1 MRLSAI
7 GITLLLFVGPALP
20 APDDLEDTF
29 RSLEEAQSK
38 KDAALV
44 KKLAAQTCALA
55 RKEISAPA
63 PESDNDKETWTKRVT
78 FARGIELHT
87 EYALYATAL
96 QGPPAI
102 TVELL
107 SALEEQNPKSKYLDQ
122 AYPRY
127 FLALNQT
134 GASAKIPAV
143 AEKAIAQFPDN
154 EDLLLVLA
162 DTAQNRKQSDRA
174 LRYASHLIAVLG
186 KRPKPEGISAADWQR
201 KRNASLGRGYWIA
214 GIAQSEQNKYSAA
227 DKALRA
233 ALPFIEGDEGMMAAV
248 LFHLGLVNY
257 QLGRMTNSRPL
268 VLEAAK
274 FSDRAAAMK
283 SPYAQ
288 QAWRNAHVMRTEA
301 LKMH

>member
-1 MRLSAI
+1 MRLAAI
-7 GITLLLFVGPALP
+7 GVTVLFFVGPALP
-20 APDDLEDTF
+20 APGDLEDAF
-29 RSLEEAQSK
+29 QSLQEAQTK

-63 PESDNDKETWTKRVT
+63 PESDNDKEAWTKRIAYV
-78 FARGIELHT
+78 RDIELRT
-87 EYALYATAL
+87 EYALFAASV

-122 AYPRY
+122 AYSRY

-134 GASAKIPAV
+134 GASAKIIAV
-143 AEKAIAQFPDN
+143 AEKAIVQLPDN
-154 EDLLLVLA
+154 DDLLLLLA
-162 DTAQNRKQSDRA
+162 DTALTRKQSDRA
-174 LRYASHLIAVLG
+174 LRYANRLIAVLG
-186 KRPKPEGISAADWQR
+186 KRSKPEGMPAADWQR
-201 KRNASLGRGYWIA
+201 KRNAGLGHGYWIA
-214 GIAQSEQNKYSAA
+214 GIVQSEQNKYAAA

-233 ALPFIEGDEGMMAAV
+233 ALPLIEGNEAMMAAA

-257 QLGRMTNSRPL
+257 QLGRMTNSKPL

-288 QAWRNAHVMRTEA
+288 QAWRNAHIMRTEA
-301 LKMH
+301 QQMR

>member
-7 GITLLLFVGPALP
+7 GVTVLLFVGPALP
-20 APDDLEDTF
+20 APDDLEDAH
-29 RSLEEAQSK
+29 RSLQEAQSK

-63 PESDNDKETWTKRVT
+63 PEGDNYKEAWTKRVT
-78 FARGIELHT
+78 YARGVELHT
-87 EYALYATAL
+87 EYALYATAV

-107 SALEEQNPKSKYLDQ
+107 SALEEQNPKSKYLEE
-122 AYPRY
+122 AYARY

-134 GASAKIPAV
+134 GASAKILAV

-154 EDLLLVLA
+154 EDLLRVLA
-162 DTAQNRKQSDRA
+162 DTALSRKQNDRA

-186 KRPKPEGISAADWQR
+186 KHPKPEGISAADWQR

-214 GIAQSEQNKYSAA
+214 GIVQSEQNKYSAA

-233 ALPFIEGDEGMMAAV
+233 ALPLVEGDEGMMAAA

-257 QLGRMTNSRPL
+257 QLGRLTNSRPL
-268 VLEAAK
+268 VLDAAK

-288 QAWRNAHVMRTEA
+288 QAWRNAHIMRTEA
-301 LKMH
+301 LKMR